1 MSGHSKWSSI
11 KHKKAAKDAKRGA
24 AFTKYIKQLTIAARE
39 GGSDLVGNFALRSLV
54 DKAKASNMPN
64 ETIERAIKRGAG
76 ELEGQ
81 QLVEAWYEGYGPGGV
96 AVLVQTLSDNK
107 NRTASDMRF
116 TFSKYNGNLGEPGCV
131 SWMFEKKGY
140 FEVDAEEM
148 DEEKIMEVA
157 IEAGAEDVKVGDGIY
172 EIYTD
177 ASDFQAVA
185 RNLTESGVE
194 FSNGSL
200 NMIPKTE
207 LVADEKLAR
216 AVLKMIDAL
225 EDNEDVQNVYTNIDI
240 PSDVLELLDEE

>member
-24 AFTKYIKQLTIAARE
+24 AFTKFIKQLTIAARE
-39 GGSDLVGNFALRSLV
+39 GGSDLDGNFALRSLV

-64 ETIERAIKRGAG
+64 ETIDRAVKRGAG

-116 TFSKYNGNLGEPGCV
+116 AFSKYNGNLGEPGCV

-140 FEVDAEEM
+140 FEIDAESM
-148 DEEKIMEVA
+148 DEEKIMEMA
-157 IEAGAEDVKVGDGIY
+157 IEAGAEDVRVSDGIY
-172 EIYTD
+172 EVYTD
-177 ASDFQAVA
+177 VSDFQAVA
-185 RNLTESGVE
+185 RKLTEAGVE
-194 FSNGSL
+194 YSNGIM
-200 NMIPKTE
+200 NMIPKTQMT
-207 LVADEKLAR
+207 ANEKLAR

-225 EDNEDVQNVYTNIDI
+225 EDNEDVQNVFTNIDI
-240 PSDVLELLDEE
+240 PSEVMEALEEE